1 MSSKFLIA
9 SVLAT
14 LALASC
20 APAESESSAETVD
33 LTRSLLAQPAGPDGM
48 STPVVESQI
57 PEQEP
62 RSIEDLGYNRGSPD
76 APVKVVEMSDY
87 GCGFC
92 RQFHEETFPSL
103 LEEFI
108 ESGMV
113 EWKFMPY
120 ITGMFE
126 NSLVATEAAE
136 CTYVQDTV
144 AFEVLN
150 SRLWANQSDWKG
162 SDEPEPVVRGWV
174 SELGIDMDAFDSC
187 IGDNPQIERIF
198 ASTAL
203 AGRIGVRGT
212 PTFSSW
218 GTRPSRALFPSRR
231 SGSF

>member
-1 MSSKFLIA
+1 
-9 SVLAT
+9 
-14 LALASC
+14 
-20 APAESESSAETVD
+20 
-33 LTRSLLAQPAGPDGM
+33 M

-87 GCGFC
+87 GCGYC

-136 CTYVQDTV
+136 CTYVQDTE

-162 SDEPEPVVRGWV
+162 SDEPEPVVRG
-174 SELGIDMDAFDSC
+174 
-187 IGDNPQIERIF
+187 
-198 ASTAL
+198 
-203 AGRIGVRGT
+203 
-212 PTFSSW
+212 
-218 GTRPSRALFPSRR
+218 
-231 SGSF
+231 